1 MFYLGRDDRLMA
13 VAVTPSEGGL
23 QFGIPAPLFPLRIR
37 GADVRYHYAVTHDGQ
52 RFLVNTVVEDVP
64 GTPINVWMDWLAG
77 VKRGTDD

>member
-1 MFYLGRDDRLMA
+1 MFYVGREDQLTS
-13 VAVTPSEGGL
+13 VAVQATATGL
-23 QFGIPAPLFPLRIR
+23 AFERPAPLFKLRIR
-37 GADVRYHYAVTHDGQ
+37 GADVRYHYAVSRDGQ